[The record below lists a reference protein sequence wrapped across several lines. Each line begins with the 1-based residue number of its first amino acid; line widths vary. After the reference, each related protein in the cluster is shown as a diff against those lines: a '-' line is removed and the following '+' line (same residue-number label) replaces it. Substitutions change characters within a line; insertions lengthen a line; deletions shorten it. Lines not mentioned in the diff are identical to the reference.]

1 MIRAFKSTLED
12 MEEKRSCHSLH
23 SVRSTRS
30 FLSRPTSDVS
40 FVENDEEKWKG
51 RGVIGNNVGGGANGH
66 FPSLRGNGTGQGNT
80 VMTHATKGV
89 AGDNSVNAT
98 NYLKVEGGAYR
109 VQRSSSSGSGNMSAQ
124 SQTMGD
130 GGQGQG
136 QGHTK
141 VKVMS
146 ADASTQSCA
155 TSCTQ
160 TDESC
165 LAPLVLHAPAS
176 PLPPHIS
183 PLPYIPGEPMAHD
196 HMSRAGSALG
206 PYTRGTSPT
215 PPQYAY
221 GHPTPVTSCYH
232 AAYDPNTAYYHTYL
246 NPMVE
251 AGAGAPGGLQYD
263 IVVRRPSVGPV
274 SDLALAPGDPA
285 GLHRRPSAGNF
296 LPGYPSAGHLMHPHL
311 APQSLPGSFDSSLP
325 PPLAPGQPLSPRH
338 LSNPTH
344 TSTSPIAPPVPLNPE
359 PASLG
364 QPNQTLPCDPT
375 KPIPL
380 PVPATTTTDIPKLIH
395 ETSI

>member
-40 FVENDEEKWKG
+40 YVENDEEKWKG
-51 RGVIGNNVGGGANGH
+51 KGVIGNNVGSGANGH
-66 FPSLRGNGTGQGNT
+66 FASLRGNGSTGQGNA
-80 VMTHATKGV
+80 VMTHASRGV

-124 SQTMGD
+124 SQTMSDPG
-130 GGQGQG
+130 G

-165 LAPLVLHAPAS
+165 LAPLVMHAPAS

-183 PLPYIPGEPMAHD
+183 PLPYIAGEPGMD

-232 AAYDPNTAYYHTYL
+232 AAYDPGTAYYHTYL

-251 AGAGAPGGLQYD
+251 AGAPGGLQYD

-274 SDLALAPGDPA
+274 PDLSLPPGDLAS
-285 GLHRRPSAGNF
+285 LHRRPSGGAF
-296 LPGYPSAGHLMHPHL
+296 LPGHPSSHLMHPHL

-325 PPLAPGQPLSPRH
+325 PPLGPGQPLSPRH
-338 LSNPTH
+338 LGNAH
-344 TSTSPIAPPVPLNPE
+344 TSTSPIAPPAPLNPE
-359 PASLG
+359 PAPLG
-364 QPNQTLPCDPT
+364 QPNQTLPCDQT

>member
-30 FLSRPTSDVS
+30 FLSRPTSDIS

-51 RGVIGNNVGGGANGH
+51 RGVIGNNVGTGANGH
-66 FPSLRGNGTGQGNT
+66 FTGHRGNGGTGQGNAA
-80 VMTHATKGV
+80 MTHATKGV

-109 VQRSSSSGSGNMSAQ
+109 VQRSSSSGSGNISAQ

-130 GGQGQG
+130 PGGGG
-136 QGHTK
+136 GGNTK

-165 LAPLVLHAPAS
+165 LAPLVMHAPAS

-183 PLPYIPGEPMAHD
+183 PLPYMPGEPVTHD
-196 HMSRAGSALG
+196 HLSRAGSALG

-232 AAYDPNTAYYHTYL
+232 AAYDPGTAYYHTYL

-251 AGAGAPGGLQYD
+251 AGAPGGLQYD

-274 SDLALAPGDPA
+274 PDLQLPPSDPA
-285 GLHRRPSAGNF
+285 GLHRRPSAGPF
-296 LPGYPSAGHLMHPHL
+296 LMHPHL
-311 APQSLPGSFDSSLP
+311 GPGQSLPGSFDSSLP

-338 LSNPTH
+338 LS
-344 TSTSPIAPPVPLNPE
+344 TSPIAPPAPLNPDLT
-359 PASLG
+359 SLG
-364 QPNQTLPCDPT
+364 QPNQTLPCDQT